1 MKINRKSVVRT
12 IKVEYLYVK
21 QKIYI
26 MTTAQKSLM
35 LELVRKEEKL
45 ATYSLGM
52 THKDY
57 KAPKLAYLLEVRELL
72 NTLKK

>member
-1 MKINRKSVVRT
+1 
-12 IKVEYLYVK
+12 
-21 QKIYI
+21 

-35 LELVRKEEKL
+35 LELVRKEEKS
-45 ATYSLGM
+45 ATYNLGM